1 MIQFFAEYLDN
12 LAELHSEIIR
22 TVRHLPEE
30 ALDWIPFQDGNSL
43 SVMIVHL
50 AGAEKYWIGDVVANE
65 PSARDRPAEFRVK
78 NMRLQDLEAR
88 LNESLGYAELVV
100 GKLELEV
107 MEAKR
112 IDPRNGQ
119 EVTVAWALAHA
130 LKHTALHLGH
140 IQITRQLWDQAN
152 SGD

>member
-12 LAELHSEIIR
+12 LAELHTEMMKA
-22 TVRHLPEE
+22 VRHLPAE
-30 ALDWIPFQDGNSL
+30 ALDWVPFPDSNSL
-43 SVMIVHL
+43 SVLIVHS
-50 AGAEKYWIGDVVANE
+50 AGSEKYWLGDVVANE
-65 PSARDRPAEFRVK
+65 SSGRDRPAEFHVK

-100 GKLELEV
+100 GKLGLEDL
-107 MEAKR
+107 EGKR
-112 IDPRNGQ
+112 INPRAGQ
-119 EVTVAWALAHA
+119 EVSVAWALAHV

>member
-12 LAELHSEIIR
+12 LAELHSEIMR
-22 TVRHLPEE
+22 TVRHLPAE
-30 ALDWIPFQDGNSL
+30 ALDWVPFPDGNSL
-43 SVMIVHL
+43 SVLVVHTS
-50 AGAEKYWIGDVVANE
+50 GAEKYWIGDVVANE

-100 GKLELEV
+100 SKLGLDDL
-107 MEAKR
+107 EAKR
-112 IDPRNGQ
+112 INPRDGQ
-119 EVTVAWALAHA
+119 EVSVAWALLHA

-140 IQITRQLWDQAN
+140 MQLTRQLWDQAS